1 MHGPGNEIK
10 TVAVAFALGGDALAE
25 VLHWVA
31 LKAAPGVGH
40 FDGPDWLAARDAD
53 AHAPFFGFVHGI
65 HSVVEEVPDDGEQG
79 LAERSV
85 RDFVGMGIGLHVE
98 FNAEFS
104 CAGNLALEERRENLI
119 LDQAG
124 NATVM
129 HFIGNAQ
136 LFDVALELGVLLV
149 LHESVDDVQR
159 VAVVVGSNPQGFD
172 PLFGSGQLFGKLH
185 HVA

>member
-1 MHGPGNEIK
+1 
-10 TVAVAFALGGDALAE
+10 
-25 VLHWVA
+25 
-31 LKAAPGVGH
+31 
-40 FDGPDWLAARDAD
+40 
-53 AHAPFFGFVHGI
+53 
-65 HSVVEEVPDDGEQG
+65 
-79 LAERSV
+79 
-85 RDFVGMGIGLHVE
+85 MGIGLHVE